1 MEKLKPY
8 IMFNGDCEEA
18 VNFYKTC
25 FNGKIAI
32 LRRYGDSPME
42 IPKTQKNKILHV
54 ELQFWGG
61 SILASDQMDSEE
73 SSKKANSSIQL
84 SLGFEDPL
92 KMEKTFNC
100 LKQDGLVTMELKE
113 QFWGEKFG
121 MLTDKFGIKW
131 MFNCPKKE
139 SA

>member
-1 MEKLKPY
+1 MENLKPY
-8 IMFNGDCEEA
+8 LMFNGDCEDA
-18 VNFYKTC
+18 VNFYKKC
-25 FNGKIAI
+25 FA
-32 LRRYGDSPME
+32 
-42 IPKTQKNKILHV
+42 
-54 ELQFWGG
+54 
-61 SILASDQMDSEE
+61 DQMDSAE
-73 SSKKANSSIQL
+73 SSKTANSSIQL

-100 LKQDGLVTMELKE
+100 LKQAGLVTMELKE
-113 QFWGEKFG
+113 QFWGEKFC

>member
-1 MEKLKPY
+1 
-8 IMFNGDCEEA
+8 
-18 VNFYKTC
+18 
-25 FNGKIAI
+25 
-32 LRRYGDSPME
+32 ME

-61 SILASDQMDSEE
+61 SILASDQMDSAE
-73 SSKKANSSIQL
+73 SSKTANSSIQL

>member
-1 MEKLKPY
+1 METLKPY
-8 IMFNGDCEEA
+8 IMYNGDCEEA
-18 VNFYKTC
+18 VKFYKKC
-25 FNGKIAI
+25 FNGEIAI
-32 LRRYGDSPME
+32 LRRYRDSPME
-42 IPKTQKNKILHV
+42 VPETQKNKIVHV
-54 ELQFWGG
+54 ELKFWGG

-131 MFNCPKKE
+131 MFNCPKK
-139 SA
+139 

>member
-1 MEKLKPY
+1 MEVP
-8 IMFNGDCEEA
+8 E
-18 VNFYKTC
+18 
-25 FNGKIAI
+25 
-32 LRRYGDSPME
+32 
-42 IPKTQKNKILHV
+42 TQKNKIVHV
-54 ELQFWGG
+54 ELKFWGG
-61 SILASDQMDSEE
+61 SILASDQMDSAE
-73 SSKKANSSIQL
+73 SSNTANSSIQL

-100 LKQDGLVTMELKE
+100 LKQDGQVTMELKE

>member
-1 MEKLKPY
+1 METLKPY
-8 IMFNGDCEEA
+8 IMYNGDCEEA
-18 VNFYKTC
+18 VKFYKKC
-25 FNGKIAI
+25 FNGEIAI
-32 LRRYGDSPME
+32 LRRYRDSPME
-42 IPKTQKNKILHV
+42 VPETQKNKILHV

-100 LKQDGLVTMELKE
+100 LKQDGQVTMELKE

-121 MLTDKFGIKW
+121 MLTDKFGFKW